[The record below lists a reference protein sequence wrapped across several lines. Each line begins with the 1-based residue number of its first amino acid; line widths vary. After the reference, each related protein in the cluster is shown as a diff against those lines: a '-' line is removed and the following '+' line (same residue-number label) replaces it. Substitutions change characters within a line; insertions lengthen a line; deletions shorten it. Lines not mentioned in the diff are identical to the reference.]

1 MMWQATLRDLQWR
14 RRRFLIAITGT
25 ALVFAMSLL
34 MSGLAASFKIE
45 TKRTLD
51 QLGADVWL
59 VKEGASGP
67 FTGFSPLPATDAD
80 RVAAA
85 PGVTAAAP
93 IIYLH
98 QTVGE
103 KPKDINLFG
112 VEPGKLGEPTVHS
125 GRQLQANGEA
135 LVDSSLGTD
144 IGGKVQMAGR
154 DYEVV
159 GITKHTTLNGGI
171 PTMFITLEDAQSLVG
186 GAPIASAIVATGSPT
201 QPVNGLR
208 TMTKAEAGT
217 DLLRPLQNAAQSIDF
232 VKVLLWIVAAC
243 IIGSIVYLSAMERT
257 RDFAVFKATG
267 TSNGALGA
275 GLALQ
280 AVVLS
285 IAAAVIASVLATLL
299 APFFPLPVEIPTS
312 AYLLL
317 FVIAIVVGLLASLAG
332 LRRAVKVEPAL
343 AFGGP

>member
-14 RRRFLIAITGT
+14 RRRFMIAITGT
-25 ALVFAMSLL
+25 ALVFAMTLL
-34 MSGLAASFKIE
+34 LSGLSASFTLE
-45 TKRTLD
+45 TDRTLKAI
-51 QLGADVWL
+51 GGDVWV

-67 FTGFSPLPATDAD
+67 FTAFSPVPETDAA
-80 RVAAA
+80 RVAAVD
-85 PGVTAAAP
+85 GVTEAQP

-103 KPKDINLFG
+103 EPKDINLFG
-112 VEPGKLGEPTVHS
+112 VVPGALGEPSVS
-125 GRQLQANGEA
+125 KGRGLQGPGEA
-135 LVDSSLGTD
+135 LADSTLGADVGET
-144 IGGKVQMAGR
+144 VQMAGR

-159 GITKHTTLNGGI
+159 GVTKHTTLNGGI
-171 PTMFITLEDAQSLVG
+171 ATMFITLDDAQTLLG
-186 GAPIASAIVATGSPT
+186 GNAIASAIVATGAPT
-201 QPVNGLR
+201 APIDGLR
-208 TMTKAEAGT
+208 VMTLDEART
-217 DLLRPLQNAAQSIDF
+217 DLLRPLKNASQSIDF
-232 VKVLLWIVAAC
+232 VKILLWIVAAC

-280 AVVLS
+280 AVILA
-285 IAAAVIASVLATLL
+285 IAAAVLASVIAILL
-299 APFFPLPVEIPTS
+299 APVFPLPVEIPTS
-312 AYLLL
+312 AFVIL
-317 FVIAIVVGLLASLAG
+317 FGIAIVVGLLASLAG

>member
-1 MMWQATLRDLQWR
+1 MWQATLRDLQWR

-34 MSGLAASFKIE
+34 MSGLAESFRVE
-45 TKRTLD
+45 TDRTFD
-51 QLGADVWL
+51 AIGADLWIVQ
-59 VKEGASGP
+59 EGATGP
-67 FTGFSPLPATDAD
+67 FTSFTFVPDTEAE
-80 RVAAA
+80 RVAAVD
-85 PGVTAAAP
+85 GVTEAQP
-93 IIYLH
+93 IVYLH
-98 QTVGE
+98 QTIGE
-103 KPKDINLFG
+103 KPKDVNLFG
-112 VEPGKLGEPTVHS
+112 VVPGALGEPRVSKGRTLQSAGDALADSTLGAEIGETVTMS
-125 GRQLQANGEA
+125 
-135 LVDSSLGTD
+135 
-144 IGGKVQMAGR
+144 GR
-154 DYEVV
+154 DYEIV

-171 PTMFITLEDAQSLVG
+171 PTLFVTLEDAQTFLYG
-186 GAPIASAIVATGSPT
+186 NALASAIIATGAPT
-201 QPVNGLR
+201 TPIDGLT
-208 TMTKAEAGT
+208 TMTADEART
-217 DLLRPLQNAAQSIDF
+217 DLLRPFQNAMQSINF

-267 TSNGALGA
+267 TSNGALGG

-280 AVVLS
+280 AVILS
-285 IAAAVIASVLATLL
+285 VAAALIASVIATLL

>member
-14 RRRFLIAITGT
+14 RRRFMIAITGT

-34 MSGLAASFKIE
+34 LSGLAASFTLE
-45 TKRTLD
+45 TDRTLKAV
-51 QLGADVWL
+51 GGDVWI

-67 FTGFSPLPATDAD
+67 FTAFSPVPETDAE
-80 RVAAA
+80 RVAAVE
-85 PGVTAAAP
+85 GVTEAQP

-98 QTVGE
+98 QTVGDE
-103 KPKDINLFG
+103 PKDINLFG
-112 VEPGKLGEPTVHS
+112 VVPGTLGEPS
-125 GRQLQANGEA
+125 PSKGRGLQGTGEA
-135 LVDSSLGTD
+135 LADSTLGADVGET
-144 IGGKVQMAGR
+144 VQMAGR

-159 GITKHTTLNGGI
+159 GVTKHTTLNGGI
-171 PTMFITLEDAQSLVG
+171 PTVFITLDDAQTLLG
-186 GAPIASAIVATGSPT
+186 GNAIASAIVATGAPAA
-201 QPVNGLR
+201 PIDGLR
-208 TMTKAEAGT
+208 VMTLDEART
-217 DLLRPLQNAAQSIDF
+217 DLLRPLKNASQSIDF
-232 VKVLLWIVAAC
+232 VKILLWIVAAC

-280 AVVLS
+280 AVILA
-285 IAAAVIASVLATLL
+285 IAAAVLASVIAILL
-299 APFFPLPVEIPTS
+299 APVFPLPVEIPTS
-312 AYLLL
+312 AFLIL
-317 FVIAIVVGLLASLAG
+317 FGIAIVVGLLASLAG

>member
-14 RRRFLIAITGT
+14 RRRFMIAITGT

-34 MSGLAASFKIE
+34 MSGLAASFKLE
-45 TKRTLD
+45 TDRTLK
-51 QLGADVWL
+51 QIGADAWIVQA
-59 VKEGASGP
+59 GASGP
-67 FTGFSPLPATDAD
+67 FTSLALIPDTTSEQ
-80 RVAAA
+80 VAAA
-85 PGVTAAAP
+85 PGVTKAES

-98 QTVGE
+98 QTIGE

-112 VEPGKLGEPTVHS
+112 VVSGGFAEPTVTK
-125 GRQLQANGEA
+125 GRQLQSSGEA
-135 LVDSSLGTD
+135 LADTELGEA
-144 IGGKVQMAGR
+144 IGDHITMSGE
-154 DYEVV
+154 DYEIV

-171 PTMFITLEDAQSLVG
+171 PTVFVSLPDAQRLFRGATVASAVVSQG
-186 GAPIASAIVATGSPT
+186 MPTAPI
-201 QPVNGLR
+201 NGL
-208 TMTKAEAGT
+208 TAMTVSEARD

-267 TSNGALGA
+267 TSNASLGG
-275 GLALQ
+275 GLAVQ

-285 IAAAVIASVLATLL
+285 IAAAVLAAVIATLL

-317 FVIAIVVGLLASLAG
+317 FAIAIVVGLLSSVAG